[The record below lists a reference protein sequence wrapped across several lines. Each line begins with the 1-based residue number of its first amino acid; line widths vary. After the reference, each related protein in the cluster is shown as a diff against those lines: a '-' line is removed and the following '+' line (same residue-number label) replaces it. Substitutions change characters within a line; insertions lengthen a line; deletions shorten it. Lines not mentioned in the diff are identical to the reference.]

1 MGKGN
6 VAQNA
11 FMPHRLYQAVA
22 SKTKK
27 IKVIDTLF
35 TKPKTV
41 SKHLSAQPDHKTSS
55 SVVDWSSAWTL
66 LFYDLH
72 ETDN

>member
-11 FMPHRLYQAVA
+11 FMSSTL
-22 SKTKK
+22 SSGCFKNKKT
-27 IKVIDTLF
+27 KVIDTLF